1 MPITPIT
8 PSGSNAP
15 NDLPSDAAG
24 AVAVPNTLPSD
35 AAGAVNT
42 PNTLS
47 ADAAGAVAVPNTLPA
62 DGAGSVASPIALP
75 SVAAAAAPRTLTPM
89 VNLDFAAKSYAKKG
103 RTVLF
108 DDLLTYTRPSS
119 ATFINR
125 RPDVDGGYEYFLDT
139 DYVGDATNLATYSEQ
154 FDDASWA
161 KITSLIKPN
170 ATTAPDGTLTA
181 DKLMADTTSS
191 PNHYVYKTIT
201 ITNGVNYSAS
211 FFFMSKRFYIWLQII
226 NNLI

>member
-35 AAGAVNT
+35 AAGAV
-42 PNTLS
+42 
-47 ADAAGAVAVPNTLPA
+47 AVPNTFPA
-62 DGAGSVASPIALP
+62 DGAGSVASPVSLP

-89 VNLDFAAKSYAKKG
+89 VNLDFAAKSYARKG

-125 RPDVDGGYEYFLDT
+125 RPDEDGGYEYFLDT
-139 DYVGDATNLATYSEQ
+139 DFVGSVTNLLTYS
-154 FDDASWA
+154 F
-161 KITSLIKPN
+161 
-170 ATTAPDGTLTA
+170 
-181 DKLMADTTSS
+181 
-191 PNHYVYKTIT
+191 
-201 ITNGVNYSAS
+201 
-211 FFFMSKRFYIWLQII
+211 
-226 NNLI
+226 